1 MDLIAVAPTF
11 LFLHHVAG
19 FDQITDDVIRTTF
32 GDAEAFCDVP
42 QARVRVT
49 GDAEQG
55 LAVNRKEVPRG
66 HTIKIPEKQ

>member
-1 MDLIAVAPTF
+1 LDLIAVAPTF

-19 FDQITDDVIRTTF
+19 FGQITDDVIGTTF
-32 GDAEAFCDVP
+32 GDAEAFCDVT

-66 HTIKIPEKQ
+66 HRRKIPDIW